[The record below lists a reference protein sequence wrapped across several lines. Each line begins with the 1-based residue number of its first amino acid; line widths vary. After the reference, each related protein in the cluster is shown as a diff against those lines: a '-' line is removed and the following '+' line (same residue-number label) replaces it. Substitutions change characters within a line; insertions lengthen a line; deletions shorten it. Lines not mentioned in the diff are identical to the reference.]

1 MSFLIPSPGPGGGYD
16 WSLPGLW
23 PLEVTNGLDSH
34 SRPEVD
40 SLLYDFH
47 VRCILSA
54 DVLPT
59 LTTLIHKEESSTDMI
74 RLRRDPDGA
83 VLLQVGMGDHFT
95 QSYTV
100 HADSVI
106 EKSSP

>member
-1 MSFLIPSPGPGGGYD
+1 MELTIGPFLDSGGGYD

-59 LTTLIHKEESSTDMI
+59 LTTLI
-74 RLRRDPDGA
+74 P
-83 VLLQVGMGDHFT
+83 V
-95 QSYTV
+95 
-100 HADSVI
+100 
-106 EKSSP
+106 EKDYS

>member
-1 MSFLIPSPGPGGGYD
+1 MRTDFIELDPQWRLFLVPPSPPSPGPGGGYD

-59 LTTLIHKEESSTDMI
+59 LTTLI
-74 RLRRDPDGA
+74 P
-83 VLLQVGMGDHFT
+83 V
-95 QSYTV
+95 
-100 HADSVI
+100 
-106 EKSSP
+106 EKDYS